1 MVTQRRLSSMTCK
14 QKKGIKEMTKIKKI
28 GKDGLEHEY
37 WQLDEADKAK
47 MKEQAEKRKAEIDRK

>member
-1 MVTQRRLSSMTCK
+1 MVTQRRQSSMICK
-14 QKKGIKEMTKIKKI
+14 RIKLKGIKTMTKIKKI

-47 MKEQAEKRKAEIDRK
+47 MKDQAEKRKANK

>member
-1 MVTQRRLSSMTCK
+1 MTCK
-14 QKKGIKEMTKIKKI
+14 NQAERNKTTAKIKKL

-47 MKEQAEKRKAEIDRK
+47 MKDQA

>member
-1 MVTQRRLSSMTCK
+1 
-14 QKKGIKEMTKIKKI
+14 MTKIKKI

-47 MKEQAEKRKAEIDRK
+47 LKWKLKTKNEKLKCKN

>member
-1 MVTQRRLSSMTCK
+1 
-14 QKKGIKEMTKIKKI
+14 MTKIKKL

-47 MKEQAEKRKAEIDRK
+47 MKEQDEKIKADK

>member
-1 MVTQRRLSSMTCK
+1 
-14 QKKGIKEMTKIKKI
+14 MTKIKKI

-47 MKEQAEKRKAEIDRK
+47 MKEEAEKRKEKINKEEK

>member
-1 MVTQRRLSSMTCK
+1 
-14 QKKGIKEMTKIKKI
+14 MTKIKKI

-47 MKEQAEKRKAEIDRK
+47 LKEEAKKRKSRVER

>member
-1 MVTQRRLSSMTCK
+1 
-14 QKKGIKEMTKIKKI
+14 MTKIKKI

-47 MKEQAEKRKAEIDRK
+47 LREQDEKRKAEMAEIEAREGK

>member
-1 MVTQRRLSSMTCK
+1 MTCK
-14 QKKGIKEMTKIKKI
+14 QKKKGIKKMTKIKKI

-47 MKEQAEKRKAEIDRK
+47 MKDQAEKIKAGK

>member
-1 MVTQRRLSSMTCK
+1 
-14 QKKGIKEMTKIKKI
+14 MTKIKKI

-47 MKEQAEKRKAEIDRK
+47 LREQEEKRKAEIKKDV

>member
-1 MVTQRRLSSMTCK
+1 
-14 QKKGIKEMTKIKKI
+14 MTKIKKI

-47 MKEQAEKRKAEIDRK
+47 LREQEVKRKAEID